1 MRSIDWLSV
10 AVAFLVIFAL
20 LLIAVSLIPHRTTR
34 RPRSDS
40 EQQ

>member
-1 MRSIDWLSV
+1 MRSVDWVSV

-20 LLIAVSLIPHRTTR
+20 LLIAVSLIPHRPVR
-34 RPRSDS
+34 RPRSD